1 MTLHRRVT
9 VAAVLIVVAVFLPTA
24 AWYVTGSGEA
34 ARRASALVAQA
45 ELDLRNEVE
54 REAARLESRFEGL
67 RRQESDRPFF
77 HYQTLYHDP
86 RGAAQGLS
94 VTPSPL
100 ASGAADPLVWA
111 YFQIDETGLVTL
123 PTVSER
129 FPELGSDADF
139 GVFCSRLAELQ
150 NAIVMD
156 GSAGTDRPGD
166 ERSVTLTDLEWRQI
180 QSAETVYAAITGR
193 HEGTDAESLT
203 TQETGRVVIRV
214 GSLTWY
220 TMLLGSGPTL
230 AALREV
236 HTPAGILL
244 QGFAVSSQAVANWLG
259 ANPLTLRFSPGPPT
273 SPTSVTAL
281 VADTGW
287 ILDAELS
294 DAVAPALAEGRAIRR
309 QFRRTFAVTA
319 AAVFLAAAAVVWIL
333 LQTDRLARQRAQF
346 AAAAAHELKTPLAG
360 LLLHSE
366 MLAENLG
373 DPASRARYAATVSTE
388 AGRLGRVVSNMLDL
402 SKLERGADLAHPRPG
417 DLNDFLRR
425 FIDRSRPRLEARG
438 ITIDESIQSGL
449 PPVVFD
455 DDALCQIL
463 DNLLD
468 NAEKH
473 TRSTP
478 DRKVRVSA
486 ELEAD
491 AVRITIADN
500 GPGIPRQQRRSVFKP
515 FDRPIR
521 SDGTPGLGLGLA
533 LARSL
538 ARAQGGE
545 LTLAGDDHPGA
556 TFTLTLPVDPTR

>member
-1 MTLHRRVT
+1 
-9 VAAVLIVVAVFLPTA
+9 
-24 AWYVTGSGEA
+24 
-34 ARRASALVAQA
+34 
-45 ELDLRNEVE
+45 
-54 REAARLESRFEGL
+54 
-67 RRQESDRPFF
+67 
-77 HYQTLYHDP
+77 
-86 RGAAQGLS
+86 
-94 VTPSPL
+94 
-100 ASGAADPLVWA
+100 
-111 YFQIDETGLVTL
+111 
-123 PTVSER
+123 
-129 FPELGSDADF
+129 
-139 GVFCSRLAELQ
+139 
-150 NAIVMD
+150 
-156 GSAGTDRPGD
+156 
-166 ERSVTLTDLEWRQI
+166 
-180 QSAETVYAAITGR
+180 
-193 HEGTDAESLT
+193 
-203 TQETGRVVIRV
+203 
-214 GSLTWY
+214 
-220 TMLLGSGPTL
+220 
-230 AALREV
+230 
-236 HTPAGILL
+236 
-244 QGFAVSSQAVANWLG
+244 
-259 ANPLTLRFSPGPPT
+259 
-273 SPTSVTAL
+273 
-281 VADTGW
+281 
-287 ILDAELS
+287 
-294 DAVAPALAEGRAIRR
+294 
-309 QFRRTFAVTA
+309 
-319 AAVFLAAAAVVWIL
+319 
-333 LQTDRLARQRAQF
+333 
-346 AAAAAHELKTPLAG
+346 
-360 LLLHSE
+360 
-366 MLAENLG
+366 
-373 DPASRARYAATVSTE
+373 
-388 AGRLGRVVSNMLDL
+388 MLDL

-486 ELEAD
+486 ELAAD